1 MVARLVSHHRTCHIA
16 VVCAMMI
23 QVVCGCRGAMTERS
37 VREFIDAADHA
48 FTTGRASD
56 ICRMRSDDFKL
67 TATTFKL
74 AQGHIVA
81 GLAEAEAIEEQR
93 HDAGERLSGETVNMN
108 LQEFCRMALEAHQF
122 YKRATLERSDL
133 QIELAPGAKRAI
145 VHAHYIVREPVYT
158 YGDSPLGNNDRAE
171 RQIATLQTDTEEE
184 SVVSQDGDG
193 QLVFSSTKAMSKA
206 FQIPKQR
213 DRHL

>member
-1 MVARLVSHHRTCHIA
+1 MVAKLVSRRPCHIA
-16 VVCAMMI
+16 IACAAML
-23 QVVCGCRGAMTERS
+23 QVVCGCRGAMTEHT
-37 VREFIDAADHA
+37 VRKFIDAADQA
-48 FTTGRASD
+48 FVAGRASD

-74 AQGHIVA
+74 AAGQIVA

-93 HDAGERLSGETVNMN
+93 HDDGERLSGETVNMN
-108 LQEFCRMALEAHQF
+108 LQQYCRMALEAHDF

-133 QIELAPGAKRAI
+133 RIEFVPGAKRAV
-145 VHAHYIVREPVYT
+145 VHAHYIVREPVYA
-158 YGDSPLGNNDRAE
+158 YGDSPLGNKDRAE

-184 SVVSQDGDG
+184 SVVSQDSDG
-193 QLVFSSTKAMSKA
+193 QLVFSSTRAVSKS

-213 DRHL
+213 DRRL

>member
-1 MVARLVSHHRTCHIA
+1 MVAKLVSHRSCHI
-16 VVCAMMI
+16 VLVCAGML
-23 QVVCGCRGAMTERS
+23 QLLCGCRGAMTEHK
-37 VREFIDAADHA
+37 VRDFIDAADHA
-48 FTTGRASD
+48 FVAGRASD
-56 ICRMRSDDFKL
+56 ICRMRSGDFKL

-93 HDAGERLSGETVNMN
+93 HEAGERLSGETMNMN
-108 LQEFCRMALEAHQF
+108 LQQYCRMALEAHEF

-133 QIELAPGAKRAI
+133 RIEFVPGAKRAV
-145 VHAHYIVREPVYT
+145 VHAHYIVREPVYA
-158 YGDSPLGNNDRAE
+158 YNDSPLGNTDRSE

-193 QLVFSSTKAMSKA
+193 QLVFSSTTAVSKA

-213 DRHL
+213 DRRL